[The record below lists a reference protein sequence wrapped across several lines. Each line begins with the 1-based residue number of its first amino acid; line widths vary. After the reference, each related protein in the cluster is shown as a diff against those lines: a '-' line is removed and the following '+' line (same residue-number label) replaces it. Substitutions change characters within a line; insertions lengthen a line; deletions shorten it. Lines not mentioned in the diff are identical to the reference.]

1 MIRKEVVVS
10 AEYFKAR
17 VDTFLATTTLK
28 PRDYRPF
35 RQTEEAKE
43 KRRKKLIAAA
53 KTNQELPD

>member
-1 MIRKEVVVS
+1 MS
-10 AEYFKAR
+10 AEYFRAR
-17 VDTFLATTTLK
+17 VDTFLATTTIK

-53 KTNQELPD
+53 KMNQELPPN